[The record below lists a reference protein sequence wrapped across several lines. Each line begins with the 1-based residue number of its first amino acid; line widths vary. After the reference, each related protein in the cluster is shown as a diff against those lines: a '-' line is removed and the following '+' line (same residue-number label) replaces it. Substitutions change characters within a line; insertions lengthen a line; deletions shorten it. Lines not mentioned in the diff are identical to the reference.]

1 MCIRDSYKTAVAA
14 NQNSSGQWWY
24 PYMAAAYS
32 AGILSNTTVA
42 QRRAAAGGWTEAMVN
57 AEISRYDM
65 AQIMVNVAGS
75 KGWENPSALDLMA
88 ARISIKDWSTIP
100 SNYQNAVA
108 GAYARKLLSGDENG
122 NFNGAASTT
131 RAQAAVVL

>member
-1 MCIRDSYKTAVAA
+1 
-14 NQNSSGQWWY
+14 
-24 PYMAAAYS
+24 
-32 AGILSNTTVA
+32 
-42 QRRAAAGGWTEAMVN
+42 MVN

-131 RAQAAVVL
+131 RAQAAVVLCSLYDASTTIPGAHLRQLQPAGERQDPLRVQRV